1 MIAVDHKYAAPGG
14 SWRSLLALLASIAL
28 GTGPAGLAWA
38 QDNPCPPGFHRE
50 GGHLTGGLVVGG
62 HCVKNMPPVAPTIFV
77 DGQNA
82 GAQDGTA
89 AHPYQTVPQALAVA
103 AAGDTIEIQTG
114 FYHSNTLVFD
124 KAGLVRAENGTV
136 TITTGNCA
144 PTINS
149 LSVVGAVNQAI
160 DIAYDMRVPSICKL
174 ASAFIPLD
182 PKTGRAYSGYI
193 VFNPDPSGKG
203 TVGVTVVWPRPL
215 DMRFEFSCG
224 TANECSSAGDVLISA
239 PPQPKITLFTTNP
252 EDGSPHFGRQCYGLK
267 QSFQWSVSLPNTLCT
282 KHEIRLSATDD
293 DHQGAQ
299 FFVSK
304 NLAPS
309 GSVAHIANTNAHYTL
324 TATCLDDQQS
334 DSKQI
339 PVSIALA
346 SQCAGSGTKPSQG
359 QTFCFKAVGK
369 ASQICSTDAIYQDT
383 KQHAQNEFEQ
393 QFPPSEYDESSI
405 SCSQVI
411 TACPDLTKGPPC
423 RRGRPHFLATAKKRP
438 TEPSVPLIRHDVTG
452 WGV

>member
-1 MIAVDHKYAAPGG
+1 MIALDHKYAAPSGP
-14 SWRSLLALLASIAL
+14 WRWLLALLASSAL

-38 QDNPCPPGFHRE
+38 QDNPCLPGFHRE

-62 HCVKNMPPVAPTIFV
+62 HCVKDLPAAAFTIFV

-89 AHPYQTVPQALAVA
+89 AHPYQTVPKALAVA
-103 AAGDTIEIQTG
+103 APGNTIEIRSG
-114 FYHSNTLVFD
+114 FYHSNTLVLN

-136 TITTGNCA
+136 TITAGPCA
-144 PTINS
+144 PTIKS
-149 LSVVGAVNQAI
+149 LDALPGPSGAAANTAQLVDVEYDVSVRPG
-160 DIAYDMRVPSICKL
+160 CKL
-174 ASAFIPLD
+174 EAEWEQFNVA
-182 PKTGRAYSGYI
+182 TGAESG
-193 VFNPDPSGKG
+193 FKRFEPEPSGKG
-203 TVGVTVVWPRPL
+203 TIRPEGWSIPDGWTL
-215 DMRFEFSCG
+215 GLKFRFSC
-224 TANECSSAGDVLISA
+224 AMAENECRSVGDVTIPPSPQSIP

-293 DHQGAQ
+293 DRQGAQ

-309 GSVAHIANTNAHYTL
+309 GLLAHIANTNAHYTL

-346 SQCAGSGTKPSQG
+346 SQCAGGGTKPSQG

-383 KQHAQNEFEQ
+383 MQHAQNEFEQ
-393 QFPPSEYDESSI
+393 QFPKSEYDESSI

-411 TACPDLTKGPPC
+411 TACPDLTWP
-423 RRGRPHFLATAKKRP
+423 
-438 TEPSVPLIRHDVTG
+438 
-452 WGV
+452 